1 MNGRLLEKDAISDR
15 VYTALT
21 HPLQLADHALDHRKP
36 EAPEGWILRG
46 AAERRER
53 LRVEVPPPT
62 EDHKPLRRTT
72 DGMQKLHF
80 DGVRAWETPLSA
92 SPCFPLAGACYLPV
106 MVELS
111 PCYCPVPTARPFVAQ
126 DVVNKRLSAE

>member
-1 MNGRLLEKDAISDR
+1 MNGRLAGRDAISDR

-36 EAPEGWILRG
+36 EAPEGWILRV

-53 LRVEVPPPT
+53 LRVELPPPT
-62 EDHKPLRRTT
+62 DDHKPLRRTA

-80 DGVRAWETPLSA
+80 DGVRAWKRRSQP
-92 SPCFPLAGACYLPV
+92 LPV
-106 MVELS
+106 FHSLA
-111 PCYCPVPTARPFVAQ
+111 PVTCLLWSNYRPVIVLFRRRGHSSR
-126 DVVNKRLSAE
+126 KML